1 MCHTSH
7 ANCMSSNLLATRAFF
22 VLERAAT
29 REKGLVACSTIV
41 MQLHVFQ
48 HGRNCMSSN
57 MLATGLFVLSEGPT
71 RRGASCM
78 FNHSHAIACLSEMVA
93 SGVLFFGGLATCR
106 WG

>member
-57 MLATGLFVLSEGPT
+57 LVANRAYVLLEEE
-71 RRGASCM
+71 RGQL
-78 FNHSHAIACLSEMVA
+78 HVTH
-93 SGVLFFGGLATCR
+93 
-106 WG
+106 